1 MDAKTFDTICSKDA
15 ISWLPDEVLG
25 KILSLIS
32 TKQAVS
38 TSVLSKKWRTIF
50 RLVDNLEFDD
60 SFSLQ
65 AEQDLTFRKHVR
77 YVFTEDFKNLVD
89 RTLALQCDYP
99 IKKFSIKC
107 HVSKYDERQ
116 KACVGS
122 WISNVVGRGVSE
134 LDLRI
139 KDEGIHFLP
148 PQLYASKTLV
158 NLTLG
163 TKLYLGNL
171 PSYVSLPSLKFLFID
186 TVFFDYEDLCCVL
199 LAGCPVLEELSVHHH
214 DFSATPHTISSPTVK
229 RLSVD
234 YHSPDDVDSAS
245 HMSFDLPKLVYLEYS
260 HCALGEYWQINLES
274 LVEAKLDLCLEKRV
288 KRLDVTDLIKGI
300 RNVQTLHLSPDSVH
314 VIYSYCR
321 YGLPVFENLVSLS
334 LGSKNNQGWK
344 LLAYLLKQSTKL
356 ETLIV
361 KDLNGY
367 TGDVSMP
374 LNKVKVLHLLGYRGT
389 ADEVKQLK
397 SFLGEFEC
405 LELVQV
411 DVTEAAED
419 DGKILQSKR
428 DLIMLLG
435 VSLPSKCQF
444 KVT

>member
-1 MDAKTFDTICSKDA
+1 MK
-15 ISWLPDEVLG
+15 EVG
-25 KILSLIS
+25 IDP
-32 TKQAVS
+32 
-38 TSVLSKKWRTIF
+38 SVLHYTTLIDGLSRTG
-50 RLVDNLEFDD
+50 NLEACKYFLDEMVKVGCRPD
-60 SFSLQ
+60 VVCYTVMITGYVVSGELEK
-65 AEQDLTFRKHVR
+65 AKEMFREMTVEGQLPN
-77 YVFTEDFKNLVD
+77 VFTYNSMIRGLCMVGEL
-89 RTLALQCDYP
+89 R
-99 IKKFSIKC
+99 
-107 HVSKYDERQ
+107 E
-116 KACVGS
+116 ACWLLKGMES
-122 WISNVVGRGVSE
+122 RGWRGVFE

-171 PSYVSLPSLKFLFID
+171 PSYVSLPSLKSLFID

-214 DFSATPHTISSPTVK
+214 DFPATPHTISSPTVK

-245 HMSFDLPKLVYLEYS
+245 HMSFDLPKLVYLE
-260 HCALGEYWQINLES
+260 
-274 LVEAKLDLCLEKRV
+274 V

-374 LNKVKVLHLLGYRGT
+374 LNKVKVLTSAET
-389 ADEVKQLK
+389 A
-397 SFLGEFEC
+397 SACIFF
-405 LELVQV
+405 
-411 DVTEAAED
+411 
-419 DGKILQSKR
+419 
-428 DLIMLLG
+428 
-435 VSLPSKCQF
+435 
-444 KVT
+444 